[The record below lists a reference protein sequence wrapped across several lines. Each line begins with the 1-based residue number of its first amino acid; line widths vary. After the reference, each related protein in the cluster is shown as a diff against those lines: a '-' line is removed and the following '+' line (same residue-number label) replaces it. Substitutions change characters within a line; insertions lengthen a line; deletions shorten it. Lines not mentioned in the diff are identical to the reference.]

1 MDLSLSR
8 LVVSDMGGDTKSH
21 NCESPA
27 FCIMPLISILCKDL
41 TVGPVTMYK
50 WLSPGQVS
58 SVSYFLLLVLAPTLA
73 HILIWKKKKKKIWP
87 LRAVGS
93 RSIPPLL
100 CKYSSCIWGFSFA
113 TGVRSLWSSECQF
126 FIASGSRG
134 PMTAATLAFC
144 ILVLWFEVA
153 GTIGLDNNIKEKFIN
168 L

>member
-1 MDLSLSR
+1 MSVRCTLIVLLALLSEHNKITGSQNCTRSKNYLSQPLRVQESLKDLKISTVSFTSLGILPHLSMDLSLSR

-73 HILIWKKKKKKIWP
+73 HILIWKKKKYMTP
-87 LRAVGS
+87 QGS
-93 RSIPPLL
+93 
-100 CKYSSCIWGFSFA
+100 GFKVNP
-113 TGVRSLWSSECQF
+113 T
-126 FIASGSRG
+126 FI
-134 PMTAATLAFC
+134 M
-144 ILVLWFEVA
+144 
-153 GTIGLDNNIKEKFIN
+153 
-168 L
+168 